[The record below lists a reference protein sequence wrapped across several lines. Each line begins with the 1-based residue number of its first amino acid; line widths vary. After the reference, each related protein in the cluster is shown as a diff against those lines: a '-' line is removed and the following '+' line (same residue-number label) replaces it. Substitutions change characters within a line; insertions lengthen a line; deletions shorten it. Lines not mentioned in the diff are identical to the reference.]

1 MSFRTSRPPSSRDRR
16 TPFPVNAWCDARRS
30 WTQICLL
37 REHLNPITAS
47 LTDIHESIRRNVHA
61 VQRGHKF
68 FQVSRQRAGLPI
80 IGWHRVVT
88 DFAQRHPMT
97 APAALEDPRIHVV
110 HHHALLIYEVQ
121 LVSVLVQIEKF
132 YGHDDV
138 IGVLIILGYRP
149 CVLPRWFF
157 RVPVAEFP
165 QKLSIAGKFLNAV
178 VTGVSSEPHVA
189 FPVYHNGMFG
199 ASSRFRYSFGR
210 PAGHIV
216 RTTPGFQQVTG
227 GIKFQNRWRRYAA
240 IGAWRRCSC

>member
-1 MSFRTSRPPSSRDRR
+1 
-16 TPFPVNAWCDARRS
+16 
-30 WTQICLL
+30 
-37 REHLNPITAS
+37 
-47 LTDIHESIRRNVHA
+47 
-61 VQRGHKF
+61 
-68 FQVSRQRAGLPI
+68 
-80 IGWHRVVT
+80 
-88 DFAQRHPMT
+88 MT

-240 IGAWRRCSC
+240 IGAWRRCSCTGLVRIDVSRTAHHPNVIVLVCNHDRNALEDPLVRQGLRPKGIDLVYRQGHIFRHPRLGIHSQR